1 MVKWTRHAKRQ
12 LRHIHDYIAQDSP
25 MYARRVSEELVRK
38 TIGLDELPLKGRMVP
53 ELNEDAVRELGLYS
67 HRILYEIKSDD
78 LIEVLAVIHK
88 RKHLET
94 EEIPREQ

>member
-53 ELNEDAVRELGLYS
+53 ELNEDAVR
-67 HRILYEIKSDD
+67 
-78 LIEVLAVIHK
+78 
-88 RKHLET
+88 
-94 EEIPREQ
+94 